1 MKALSGEQ
9 LIFVRKD
16 REDIEIDEAQEFAEA
31 FLEFLDSQGL
41 EMYGQVAL
49 IQSNE
54 LDHFLD
60 DINFADEDEEEEDD
74 DIDNNGSGGLQ

>member
-1 MKALSGEQ
+1 MKALAGEQ

-16 REDIEIDEAQEFAEA
+16 REDIEIDEAKEFAEA
-31 FLEFLDSQGL
+31 FLAFLEDQGL

-60 DINFADEDEEEEDD
+60 DINFIEDEDD
-74 DIDNNGSGGLQ
+74 DIDNNGSSGLQ

>member
-1 MKALSGEQ
+1 MKALAGEQ

-60 DINFADEDEEEEDD
+60 DINFVDEDEEEED

>member
-60 DINFADEDEEEEDD
+60 DINFVDEDEEED

>member
-1 MKALSGEQ
+1 MKALAGEQ

-60 DINFADEDEEEEDD
+60 DINFVDEDEEEDD

>member
-1 MKALSGEQ
+1 MKALAGEQ

-31 FLEFLDSQGL
+31 FLAFLEDQGL

-60 DINFADEDEEEEDD
+60 DINFIEDEDD
-74 DIDNNGSGGLQ
+74 DIDNNGSSGLQ

>member
-1 MKALSGEQ
+1 MKALAGEQ

-60 DINFADEDEEEEDD
+60 DINFVDEDEKD

>member
-60 DINFADEDEEEEDD
+60 DINFADEDEEED

>member
-1 MKALSGEQ
+1 MKALAGEQ

-60 DINFADEDEEEEDD
+60 DINFVDEDEEED

>member
-31 FLEFLDSQGL
+31 FLAFLDEQGL

-60 DINFADEDEEEEDD
+60 DINFEDEDEEND

>member
-1 MKALSGEQ
+1 MKALAGEQ

-54 LDHFLD
+54 LDHFLN
-60 DINFADEDEEEEDD
+60 DINFVDEDEEED

>member
-60 DINFADEDEEEEDD
+60 DINFADEEEEED

>member
-1 MKALSGEQ
+1 MKALAGEQ

-60 DINFADEDEEEEDD
+60 DINFIEDDEED